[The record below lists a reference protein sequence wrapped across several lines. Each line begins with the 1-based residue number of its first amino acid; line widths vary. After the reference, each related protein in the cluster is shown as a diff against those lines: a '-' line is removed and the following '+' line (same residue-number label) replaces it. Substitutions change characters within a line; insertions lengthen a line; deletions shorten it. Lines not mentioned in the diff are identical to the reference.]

1 MNNIHATSRYEK
13 GEKTVL
19 KVGEGLEGQSDE
31 QEE

>member
-1 MNNIHATSRYEK
+1 MNNIHAIPRNKK

-31 QEE
+31 KEG